1 MIVREGIDGMQE
13 VTTQELEEALKE
25 LRDDDISLKSAIE
38 NMKRGDTYCLED
50 GVYSWCKPLDKSMD
64 DLTKASIELAWS
76 LQYAIQSL
84 PKECQEAYETFRK
97 AYVAEVG
104 KKIPAVAVNVK
115 MPLLDE
121 FKKALPELRVE
132 LEKLTDQFN
141 ELFGRFNERFG
152 EIVKLKAELNLSIEE
167 ART

>member
-25 LRDDDISLKSAIE
+25 LRGDDISLKSAIE

-50 GVYSWCKPLDKSMD
+50 GVYSWCKPLDKPMD
-64 DLTKASIELAWS
+64 DLTKTAIELAAS
-76 LQYAIQSL
+76 LRYVIRTL
-84 PKECQEAYETFRK
+84 PEECKEAYK
-97 AYVAEVG
+97 AFNEAYTKEIG
-104 KKIPAVAVNVK
+104 KKIPAVAVNIEV
-115 MPLLDE
+115 PLLDE

-152 EIVKLKAELNLSIEE
+152 EIVRLKAELNLSVEE